1 MRYTGPIAVKMS
13 TLLHS
18 MMGRIYF
25 FDFPIAAPF
34 GVKVTALEPG
44 AMRTNWGTRAHAS
57 QDSLL
62 PDEPSVGASMRLMKD
77 YWGKENGDPAKVAQ
91 VVLKIADADTLPP
104 HILLGSDAIQLAH
117 QAEQAR
123 AAAAGRW
130 KAVSA
135 SIDMDAVGPIPALP
149 KA

>member
-1 MRYTGPIAVKMS
+1 
-13 TLLHS
+13 
-18 MMGRIYF
+18 
-25 FDFPIAAPF
+25 
-34 GVKVTALEPG
+34 
-44 AMRTNWGTRAHAS
+44 
-57 QDSLL
+57 
-62 PDEPSVGASMRLMKD
+62 MRLMKD

-91 VVLKIADADTLPP
+91 LVLKIADADTLPP

-123 AAAAGRW
+123 AAAADRW